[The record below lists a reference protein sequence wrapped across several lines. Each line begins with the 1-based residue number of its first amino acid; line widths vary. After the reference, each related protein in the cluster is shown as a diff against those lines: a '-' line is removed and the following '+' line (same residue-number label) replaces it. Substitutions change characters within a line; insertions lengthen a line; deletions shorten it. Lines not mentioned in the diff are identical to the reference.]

1 MKNNLKTLV
10 IVLILS
16 IFSMTTFAANTS
28 GDDDLA
34 TFADNPA
41 GAPGDPGAPIND
53 YLIPM
58 LILGIAIGYRLLRK
72 KTEIVD

>member
-28 GDDDLA
+28 GEEDL
-34 TFADNPA
+34 TTLVDNPA
-41 GAPGDPGAPIND
+41 GSPGDPGAPIND

-58 LILGIAIGYRLLRK
+58 LVLGIAIGYRLLRK

>member
-1 MKNNLKTLV
+1 MKNSLKTLV
-10 IVLILS
+10 IVLIVS

-28 GDDDLA
+28 GEEDLA
-34 TFADNPA
+34 TMAEPV

-58 LILGIAIGYRLLRK
+58 LVLGIAIGYRLLRK

>member
-1 MKNNLKTLV
+1 MKNSLKTLV

-16 IFSMTTFAANTS
+16 IFSMTTFASNSS
-28 GDDDLA
+28 GEEDLA
-34 TFADNPA
+34 TFSNPGA
-41 GAPGDPGAPIND
+41 APGDPGETPIND

-58 LILGIAIGYRLLRK
+58 LVLGIAIGYSLLRK